1 MPKASVHLSWPGCRL
16 RVCCNKVLL
25 WVLAC
30 CCALLFV
37 SNADAAD
44 VTAKAPAAANTQQ
57 PPLWRQVAATG
68 APDSFRTIQ
77 AALDSLPTTGPDAKR
92 WAVIR
97 IAPGLY
103 REKLFLTRDKVVLA
117 GSGLSQT
124 IIQYPILRQHFLAAR
139 QTFSRTALP
148 SGARGLQ
155 QQLEKDWGAA
165 VVNIAA
171 SDIQLLD
178 LAVHNSYALE
188 NPQDPARFE
197 HQFAV
202 RGFAKATRIITD
214 QSQFASNGADTMSLW
229 NKQNGMY
236 LHRQSFF
243 SGRVDMLCPRGS
255 ALVLDSDFVNHN
267 QAATLWH
274 DGELSPEQQLVV
286 LNSHFHGVSGFM
298 LGRRHYDGQFVL
310 AGNTFSSALAD
321 QPIFRRTYPEEPH
334 RDQPNRYGDRN
345 FYLQNHIQNQ
355 MQNQSPAYG
364 WLTDNFS
371 AAQATAYAD
380 APSASITVFGNRWQP
395 LAELARSRQWLNNK

>member
-25 WVLAC
+25 WVLVW

-37 SNADAAD
+37 SS
-44 VTAKAPAAANTQQ
+44 AAAAELNQ

-68 APDSFRTIQ
+68 APDSFHTIQ
-77 AALDSLPTTGPDAKR
+77 AALDSLPTTGPDAQR
-92 WAVIR
+92 WAIIR
-97 IAPGLY
+97 VAPGLY

-117 GSGLSQT
+117 GSGLSRT

-139 QTFSRTALP
+139 NSNALP
-148 SGARGLQ
+148 SGAD
-155 QQLEKDWGAA
+155 LEKDWGAA

-202 RGFAKATRIITD
+202 RGFAKANRIITD

-243 SGRVDMLCPRGS
+243 SGRVDLLCPRGS
-255 ALVLDSDFVNHN
+255 ALVLDSDFVNYN

-286 LNSHFHGVSGFM
+286 LNSRFHGVSGFQ

-310 AGNTFSSALAD
+310 RGNQFSSALAN
-321 QPIFRRTYPEEPH
+321 QPIFRRTYPDEPQ

-345 FYLQNHIQNQ
+345 FYLQNQI
-355 MQNQSPAYG
+355 QNQSPAYP
-364 WLTDNFS
+364 WLADNFN
-371 AAQATAYAD
+371 AEQATAYAD
-380 APSASITVFGNRWQP
+380 AQSASMTLFGARWQP
-395 LAELARSRQWLNNK
+395 LAELARSRQWLSTK

>member
-1 MPKASVHLSWPGCRL
+1 MRLSWIL
-16 RVCCNKVLL
+16 LVLWL
-25 WVLAC
+25 VSLAC
-30 CCALLFV
+30 QP
-37 SNADAAD
+37 
-44 VTAKAPAAANTQQ
+44 PAFATET
-57 PPLWRQVAATG
+57 PTPLWRQVDPVAG
-68 APDSFRTIQ
+68 PYRSIQ
-77 AALDSLPTTGPDAKR
+77 QALDSLPTTGPDAQR

-103 REKLFLTRDKVVLA
+103 REKLFLKRDKVVLA

-124 IIQYPILRQHFLAAR
+124 VIQYPILRQHFLANR
-139 QTFSRTALP
+139 NSSALP
-148 SGARGLQ
+148 SGKD
-155 QQLEKDWGAA
+155 LEKDWGAA

-202 RGFAKATRIITD
+202 RGFAKASRILTD

-243 SGRVDMLCPRGS
+243 SGRVDLLCPRGS
-255 ALVLDSDFVNHN
+255 ALVLDSDFVNYN

-286 LNSHFHGVSGFM
+286 LNSRFHGVSGFQ

-310 AGNTFSSALAD
+310 RGNQFSSALAN
-321 QPIFRRTYPEEPH
+321 QPIFRRTYPEEPQ

-345 FYLQNHIQNQ
+345 FLYQNQ
-355 MQNQSPAYG
+355 GPAYT

-371 AAQATAYAD
+371 AAQITAYAD
-380 APSASITVFGNRWQP
+380 AQSASNTLFGDRWQP
-395 LAELARSRQWLNNK
+395 LTELARSRQWLNSK

>member
-1 MPKASVHLSWPGCRL
+1 MPKVWRHLSWPGCRL
-16 RVCCNKVLL
+16 RGFCNKLQA
-25 WVLAC
+25 W
-30 CCALLFV
+30 CCALWF
-37 SNADAAD
+37 ACAAAAAD
-44 VTAKAPAAANTQQ
+44 INAADTNQS
-57 PPLWRQVAATG
+57 PLWRQVDPAG
-68 APDSFRTIQ
+68 SDGSFRTIT
-77 AALDSLPTTGPDAKR
+77 AAIASLPKAGPDAQR

-117 GSGLSQT
+117 GSGLSRT

-139 QTFSRTALP
+139 QTAAIPSTAD
-148 SGARGLQ
+148 
-155 QQLEKDWGAA
+155 LEKDWGAA

-236 LHRQSFF
+236 FHRQSFF
-243 SGRVDMLCPRGS
+243 SGRVDLLCPRGS

-274 DGELSPEQQLVV
+274 DGELSPGQQLVV
-286 LNSHFHGVSGFM
+286 LNSRFHGVTDFQ

-310 AGNTFSSALAD
+310 RANQISSALAN
-321 QPIFRRTYPEEPH
+321 QPIFRRTYPEEPQ

-345 FYLQNHIQNQ
+345 FFDQNQ
-355 MQNQSPAYG
+355 IQHQSLAYP
-364 WLTDNFS
+364 WLADNFS
-371 AAQATAYAD
+371 AAQQTAYAD
-380 APSASITVFGNRWQP
+380 AQSASDTIFGKHWQP
-395 LAELARSRQWLNNK
+395 LAELARSRAWLRH

>member
-1 MPKASVHLSWPGCRL
+1 MPKASVLLSWPGCRL

-25 WVLAC
+25 WYRVLVW
-30 CCALLFV
+30 CCALLFL
-37 SNADAAD
+37 SR
-44 VTAKAPAAANTQQ
+44 AAAAELNL

-68 APDSFRTIQ
+68 TPDSFHTIQ
-77 AALDSLPTTGPDAKR
+77 AALDSLPTTGPDAQR

-124 IIQYPILRQHFLAAR
+124 IIQYPILRQHFLANR
-139 QTFSRTALP
+139 NSSALP
-148 SGARGLQ
+148 SGKD
-155 QQLEKDWGAA
+155 LEKDWGAA

-202 RGFAKATRIITD
+202 RGFAKASRIITD

-243 SGRVDMLCPRGS
+243 SGRVDLLCPRGS
-255 ALVLDSDFVNHN
+255 ALVLDSDFVNYN

-286 LNSHFHGVSGFM
+286 LNSRFHGVSGFQ

-310 AGNTFSSALAD
+310 RGNQFSSALAN
-321 QPIFRRTYPEEPH
+321 QPIFRRTYPDEPQ

-345 FYLQNHIQNQ
+345 FYA
-355 MQNQSPAYG
+355 QNQSPAYP
-364 WLTDNFS
+364 WLADNFN
-371 AAQATAYAD
+371 AEQATAYAD
-380 APSASITVFGNRWQP
+380 AQSASMTLFGARWQP
-395 LAELARSRQWLNNK
+395 LAELARSRQWLSNK

>member
-1 MPKASVHLSWPGCRL
+1 L

-25 WVLAC
+25 WVLAW

-37 SNADAAD
+37 SSAAAAD
-44 VTAKAPAAANTQQ
+44 VTAKAPVAADIDQ
-57 PPLWRQVAATG
+57 PPLWRQVAPTG
-68 APDSFRTIQ
+68 APDNFRTIQ
-77 AALDSLPTTGPDAKR
+77 AALDSLPTTGPDAQR

-103 REKLFLTRDKVVLA
+103 REKLFLKRDKVVLA
-117 GSGLSQT
+117 GTGLSQT
-124 IIQYPILRQHFLAAR
+124 VIQYPILRQHFLANR
-139 QTFSRTALP
+139 NSGALP
-148 SGARGLQ
+148 SGKD
-155 QQLEKDWGAA
+155 LEKDWGAA

-202 RGFAKATRIITD
+202 RSFAKATRIITD

-243 SGRVDMLCPRGS
+243 SGRVDLLCPRGS

-286 LNSHFHGVSGFM
+286 LNSRFHGVSGFQ
-298 LGRRHYDGQFVL
+298 LARRHYDGQFVL
-310 AGNTFSSALAD
+310 RGNQFSSALAN
-321 QPIFRRTYPEEPH
+321 QPIFRRTYPEEPQ

-345 FYLQNHIQNQ
+345 FYAQNQ
-355 MQNQSPAYG
+355 GPAYT

-371 AAQATAYAD
+371 AAQQTAYAD
-380 APSASITVFGNRWQP
+380 AQSASNTLFGDRWQP
-395 LAELARSRQWLNNK
+395 LTELARSRAWLNSK

>member
-1 MPKASVHLSWPGCRL
+1 MPKASGLLSWPGCRL
-16 RVCCNKVLL
+16 RVCCNKPVA
-25 WVLAC
+25 WW
-30 CCALLFV
+30 CALTLLFA
-37 SNADAAD
+37 SATTPA
-44 VTAKAPAAANTQQ
+44 TAKNSGQAATA
-57 PPLWRQVAATG
+57 PLWRQVAPTA
-68 APDSFRTIQ
+68 APDSFNSIQ
-77 AALDSLPTTGPDAKR
+77 AALDSLPTTGPDANR
-92 WAVIR
+92 WAIIR

-103 REKLFLTRDKVVLA
+103 REKLFIKRDKVVLA
-117 GSGLSQT
+117 GSGLSRT

-139 QTFSRTALP
+139 QTTALP
-148 SGARGLQ
+148 VGAD
-155 QQLEKDWGAA
+155 LEKDWGAA

-236 LHRQSFF
+236 VHRQSFF
-243 SGRVDMLCPRGS
+243 SGRVDMLCPRGT
-255 ALVLDSDFVNHN
+255 ALVIDSDFVNHH

-274 DGELSPEQQLVV
+274 DGELSPTQQLVV
-286 LNSHFHGVSGFM
+286 LNSRFHGVTDFQ

-310 AGNTFSSALAD
+310 RGNQFSSALAD
-321 QPIFRRTYPEEPH
+321 QPIFRRTYPQEPH

-345 FYLQNHIQNQ
+345 FYAQNQ
-355 MQNQSPAYG
+355 HHQRGPAYP
-364 WLTDNFS
+364 WLADNFNAQQS
-371 AAQATAYAD
+371 AAYAS
-380 APSASITVFGNRWQP
+380 AQSASDTLFGPHWQP
-395 LAELARSRQWLNNK
+395 WAELARSRQWLGQ

>member
-1 MPKASVHLSWPGCRL
+1 M
-16 RVCCNKVLL
+16 L
-25 WVLAC
+25 W
-30 CCALLFV
+30 FV
-37 SNADAAD
+37 SRAIAAD
-44 VTAKAPAAANTQQ
+44 TDQ
-57 PPLWRQVAATG
+57 PPLWRQVDLNG
-68 APDSFRTIQ
+68 AQQSFRTIQ
-77 AALDSLPTTGPDAKR
+77 AALDSLPTTGPDAQR

-139 QTFSRTALP
+139 NSSALP
-148 SGARGLQ
+148 AGKD
-155 QQLEKDWGAA
+155 LEKDWGAA
-165 VVNIAA
+165 VVNINA

-178 LAVHNSYALE
+178 LTVHNSYALE

-243 SGRVDMLCPRGS
+243 SGRVDLLCPRGS
-255 ALVLDSDFVNHN
+255 ALVLDSDFVNYN

-286 LNSHFHGVSGFM
+286 LNSSFHGVSGFQ

-310 AGNTFSSALAD
+310 RGNRFSDALAN
-321 QPIFRRTYPEEPH
+321 QPIFRRTYPDEPQ

-345 FYLQNHIQNQ
+345 FYAQNQ
-355 MQNQSPAYG
+355 GPAYA
-364 WLTDNFS
+364 WLADNFS
-371 AAQATAYAD
+371 AEQQSAYAD
-380 APSASITVFGNRWQP
+380 AQSASATIFGERWQP

>member
-1 MPKASVHLSWPGCRL
+1 MPKASVHLLWPGCRL
-16 RVCCNKVLL
+16 RVCCNKVLA
-25 WVLAC
+25 W

-37 SNADAAD
+37 SSAAIAE
-44 VTAKAPAAANTQQ
+44 VPAGPLAEPAPAESAP
-57 PPLWRQVAATG
+57 PPLWRQVAPTAT
-68 APDSFRTIQ
+68 PNSFHTIQ

-117 GSGLSQT
+117 GTGLSQT
-124 IIQYPILRQHFLAAR
+124 IIQYPILRQHFLANR
-139 QTFSRTALP
+139 NSSALP
-148 SGARGLQ
+148 SGKD
-155 QQLEKDWGAA
+155 LEKDWGAA

-188 NPQDPARFE
+188 NPQDRARFE

-229 NKQNGMY
+229 NKHNGMY

-243 SGRVDMLCPRGS
+243 SGRVDLLCPRGS
-255 ALVLDSDFVNHN
+255 ALVLDSDFINYN

-286 LNSHFHGVSGFM
+286 LNSRFHGVSGFQ

-310 AGNTFSSALAD
+310 RGNQFSSALAN
-321 QPIFRRTYPEEPH
+321 QPIFRRTYPNEPQ

-345 FYLQNHIQNQ
+345 FYAQNQ
-355 MQNQSPAYG
+355 GPAYT

-371 AAQATAYAD
+371 AAQQTAYAD
-380 APSASITVFGNRWQP
+380 AQSASNTLFGDRWQP
-395 LAELARSRQWLNNK
+395 LTELARSRQWLNNK

>member
-25 WVLAC
+25 WVLAW
-30 CCALLFV
+30 CCALFFV
-37 SNADAAD
+37 SSVATADTD
-44 VTAKAPAAANTQQ
+44 P
-57 PPLWRQVAATG
+57 PPLWRQVAPTAT
-68 APDSFRTIQ
+68 PNSFHTIQ
-77 AALDSLPTTGPDAKR
+77 AALDSLPTTGPDAQR

-103 REKLFLTRDKVVLA
+103 REKLFLKRDKVVLA
-117 GSGLSQT
+117 GTGLSQT
-124 IIQYPILRQHFLAAR
+124 VIQYPELRQHFLAAR
-139 QTFSRTALP
+139 QIAALP
-148 SGARGLQ
+148 ARAD
-155 QQLEKDWGAA
+155 LEKDWGAA

-178 LAVHNSYALE
+178 LTVHNSYALE

-243 SGRVDMLCPRGS
+243 SGRVDLLCPRGS
-255 ALVLDSDFVNHN
+255 ALVLDSDFVNYN
-267 QAATLWH
+267 QSATLWH

-286 LNSHFHGVSGFM
+286 LNSRFHGVSGFQ

-310 AGNTFSSALAD
+310 RGNQFSSALAN

-345 FYLQNHIQNQ
+345 FYLQNQG
-355 MQNQSPAYG
+355 PAYK
-364 WLTDNFS
+364 WLADNFS

-380 APSASITVFGNRWQP
+380 AQSASITVFGNRWQP
-395 LAELARSRQWLNNK
+395 LAELARSRQWLEHGLKKAGAGINR

>member
-25 WVLAC
+25 WYRVLAW

-37 SNADAAD
+37 SSAAAAD
-44 VTAKAPAAANTQQ
+44 VTAKAPAAAGTDQ
-57 PPLWRQVAATG
+57 PPLWRQVAATS
-68 APDSFRTIQ
+68 APDSFHTIQ

-103 REKLFLTRDKVVLA
+103 REKLFLKRDKVVLA

-124 IIQYPILRQHFLAAR
+124 VIQYPILRQHFLANR
-139 QTFSRTALP
+139 NSSALP
-148 SGARGLQ
+148 SAKD
-155 QQLEKDWGAA
+155 LEKDWGAA
-165 VVNIAA
+165 VVNITA

-188 NPQDPARFE
+188 NPQDRARFE

-236 LHRQSFF
+236 LHRQSLF
-243 SGRVDMLCPRGS
+243 SGRVDLLCPRGS
-255 ALVLDSDFVNHN
+255 ALVLDSDFVNYN

-286 LNSHFHGVSGFM
+286 LNSRFHGVSGFQ

-310 AGNTFSSALAD
+310 RGNQFSSALAN
-321 QPIFRRTYPEEPH
+321 QPIFRRTYPDEPQ

-345 FYLQNHIQNQ
+345 FYLQNQI
-355 MQNQSPAYG
+355 QNQSPAYP
-364 WLTDNFS
+364 WLADNFN
-371 AAQATAYAD
+371 AEQATAYAD
-380 APSASITVFGNRWQP
+380 AQSASMTLFGEHWQP
-395 LAELARSRQWLNNK
+395 LAELARSRQWLSNK

>member
-25 WVLAC
+25 WVLAWR
-30 CCALLFV
+30 CALFFV
-37 SNADAAD
+37 SSVAAAD
-44 VTAKAPAAANTQQ
+44 VTAKAPAAADPTSAEIA
-57 PPLWRQVAATG
+57 PLWRQVAATG
-68 APDSFRTIQ
+68 APDSFHTIQ

-103 REKLFLTRDKVVLA
+103 REKLFLKRDKVVLA

-124 IIQYPILRQHFLAAR
+124 VIQYPILRQHFLANR
-139 QTFSRTALP
+139 NSSALP
-148 SGARGLQ
+148 SGKD
-155 QQLEKDWGAA
+155 LEKDWGAA

-243 SGRVDMLCPRGS
+243 SGRVDLLCPRGS
-255 ALVLDSDFVNHN
+255 ALVLDSDFVNYN

-286 LNSHFHGVSGFM
+286 LNSRFHGVSGFQ

-310 AGNTFSSALAD
+310 RGNQFSSALAN
-321 QPIFRRTYPEEPH
+321 QPIFRRTYPEEPQ

-345 FYLQNHIQNQ
+345 FFYQNQ
-355 MQNQSPAYG
+355 GPVYG

-371 AAQATAYAD
+371 AEQKNAYAD
-380 APSASITVFGNRWQP
+380 AQSASMTLFGARWQP
-395 LAELARSRQWLNNK
+395 LAELARSRQWLSNK

>member
-25 WVLAC
+25 WVLAW

-37 SNADAAD
+37 SSVATADTD
-44 VTAKAPAAANTQQ
+44 P
-57 PPLWRQVAATG
+57 PPLWRQVAPTAT
-68 APDSFRTIQ
+68 PNSFHTIQ

-124 IIQYPILRQHFLAAR
+124 IIQYPILRQHFLANR
-139 QTFSRTALP
+139 NSSALP
-148 SGARGLQ
+148 SGKD
-155 QQLEKDWGAA
+155 LEKDWGAA

-243 SGRVDMLCPRGS
+243 SGRVDLLCPRGS
-255 ALVLDSDFVNHN
+255 ALVLDSDFVNYN

-286 LNSHFHGVSGFM
+286 LNSRFHGVSGFQ

-310 AGNTFSSALAD
+310 RGNQFSSALAN
-321 QPIFRRTYPEEPH
+321 QPIFRRTYPQEPQ
-334 RDQPNRYGDRN
+334 RDQPNCYGDRN
-345 FYLQNHIQNQ
+345 FYAQNQ
-355 MQNQSPAYG
+355 GPAYT

-371 AAQATAYAD
+371 AAQLTAYAD
-380 APSASITVFGNRWQP
+380 AQSASTTIFGERWQP
-395 LAELARSRQWLNNK
+395 LAELARSRQWLSNK

>member
-1 MPKASVHLSWPGCRL
+1 MPKASVHLLWPGCRL

-25 WVLAC
+25 WVLAW
-30 CCALLFV
+30 CCALFFV
-37 SNADAAD
+37 SSVAAAD
-44 VTAKAPAAANTQQ
+44 VTAKAPAAAD
-57 PPLWRQVAATG
+57 PSSAEIAPLWRQVAPTAT
-68 APDSFRTIQ
+68 PNSFHTIQ
-77 AALDSLPTTGPDAKR
+77 TALDSLPTTGPDAKR

-103 REKLFLTRDKVVLA
+103 REKLFLKRDKVVLA
-117 GSGLSQT
+117 GTGLSQT
-124 IIQYPILRQHFLAAR
+124 VIQYPILRQHFLANR
-139 QTFSRTALP
+139 NSGALP
-148 SGARGLQ
+148 SGKD
-155 QQLEKDWGAA
+155 LEKDWGAA

-188 NPQDPARFE
+188 NPKDPARFE

-202 RGFAKATRIITD
+202 RSFAKATRIITD

-243 SGRVDMLCPRGS
+243 SGRVDLLCPRGS

-321 QPIFRRTYPEEPH
+321 QPIFRRTYPEEPQ

-345 FYLQNHIQNQ
+345 FYLQNQI
-355 MQNQSPAYG
+355 QNQSPAYP
-364 WLTDNFS
+364 WLADNFS

-380 APSASITVFGNRWQP
+380 AQSASMTLFGARWQP
-395 LAELARSRQWLNNK
+395 LAELARSRQWLSNK

>member
-1 MPKASVHLSWPGCRL
+1 MRGFYNKALCGL
-16 RVCCNKVLL
+16 AL
-25 WVLAC
+25 W
-30 CCALLFV
+30 FV
-37 SNADAAD
+37 SSAIAAD
-44 VTAKAPAAANTQQ
+44 TAQ
-57 PPLWRQVAATG
+57 PPLWRQVESSG
-68 APDSFRTIQ
+68 APNSFRTIQ
-77 AALDSLPTTGPDAKR
+77 AALDSLPATGPDAQR
-92 WAVIR
+92 WAIIR
-97 IAPGLY
+97 LAPGLY
-103 REKLFLTRDKVVLA
+103 REKLFITRDKVVLA

-124 IIQYPILRQHFLAAR
+124 ILQYPELRQHFLAAR
-139 QTFSRTALP
+139 QSAALP
-148 SGARGLQ
+148 SGAD
-155 QQLEKDWGAA
+155 LEKDWGAA
-165 VVNIAA
+165 VVNINA

-229 NKQNGMY
+229 NKQHGMY

-267 QAATLWH
+267 KAATLWH
-274 DGELSPEQQLVV
+274 DGELAASQQLVV
-286 LNSHFHGVSGFM
+286 LNSHFHGVTDFQ

-310 AGNTFSSALAD
+310 RGNRFSSALAD
-321 QPIFRRTYPEEPH
+321 QPIFRRTYPQEPQ

-345 FYLQNHIQNQ
+345 FYLQNQI
-355 MQNQSPAYG
+355 QNQSPAYG

-371 AAQATAYAD
+371 EAQATAYAD
-380 APSASITVFGNRWQP
+380 AQSASTTVFGQRWQP
-395 LAELARSRQWLNNK
+395 LAELARSRAWLNNK

>member
-1 MPKASVHLSWPGCRL
+1 MRGFYNKAL
-16 RVCCNKVLL
+16 CCLAL
-25 WVLAC
+25 WFGSSAV
-30 CCALLFV
+30 
-37 SNADAAD
+37 AAGTD
-44 VTAKAPAAANTQQ
+44 Q
-57 PPLWRQVAATG
+57 PPLWRQVDASG
-68 APDSFRTIQ
+68 APNSFHTIQ
-77 AALDSLPTTGPDAKR
+77 AALDSLPTTGPDAQR
-92 WAVIR
+92 WAILR

-103 REKLFLTRDKVVLA
+103 REKLFLKRDKVVLA

-124 IIQYPILRQHFLAAR
+124 ILQYPELRQHFLAAR
-139 QTFSRTALP
+139 QTAALP
-148 SGARGLQ
+148 SAAD
-155 QQLEKDWGAA
+155 LEKDWGAA
-165 VVNIAA
+165 VVNINA

-255 ALVLDSDFVNHN
+255 TLVLDSDFVNHN
-267 QAATLWH
+267 KAATLWH
-274 DGELSPEQQLVV
+274 DGELAASQQLVV
-286 LNSHFHGVSGFM
+286 LNSSFHGVTDFQ

-310 AGNTFSSALAD
+310 AGNQFSSALAN
-321 QPIFRRTYPEEPH
+321 QPIFRRTYPDEPQ

-345 FYLQNHIQNQ
+345 FYAQNQ
-355 MQNQSPAYG
+355 GPAYP
-364 WLTDNFS
+364 WLTNNFS
-371 AAQATAYAD
+371 PSQTTAYAD
-380 APSASITVFGNRWQP
+380 AQSASVTIFGERWQP
-395 LAELARSRQWLNNK
+395 LAELARTRQWLNTK